1 MQSTLCG
8 VLQPRTG
15 QAGGKMLAAG
25 LGAVAAWNEMP
36 ARYCCMPSDY
46 DLQEFVLELM
56 LR

>member
-1 MQSTLCG
+1 MNPFIYHRAEVQSTLCG

-36 ARYCCMPSDY
+36 ARCCCMT
-46 DLQEFVLELM
+46 
-56 LR
+56 